1 MPEMKVCTGRSCS
14 ERHSKY
20 ILARIRAD
28 KAKFDK
34 EDKIDIVEC
43 GCQGRCSEGPIF
55 YFDKELFTRGNPV
68 KASEVFLR
76 KLAEMAKAKRG
87 GAESPE
93 KTSNPKAK

>member
-20 ILARIRAD
+20 ILARLRAD

-34 EDKIDIVEC
+34 DDKIAITEC
-43 GCQGRCSEGPIF
+43 GCQGRCSEGPVF
-55 YFDKELFTRGNPV
+55 YFEKELFTRGNPV

-76 KLAEMAKAKRG
+76 KLAEMAKAKKSE
-87 GAESPE
+87 AQNPE
-93 KTSNPKAK
+93 KSPNPKKQ